1 MVKHSLSSNQYYVT
15 LLVLFFLGI
24 MALSVFVND
33 IDLLS
38 SVSVPVGISA
48 TVLTFSAGPKGFVI
62 SLIVMLAISWKL
74 IPTRSERVK
83 KIVHLGLIL
92 VLGFVCKSAL
102 KQLTE
107 IPRPYTEVLTQ
118 NLLIPQPSHFY
129 NLSSLQ
135 KNEVIAEM
143 GSVVSGWRTSQW
155 QGERDYSFPSGH
167 TIFAAV
173 CLAFFGNVFL
183 RNGRYLLTLAISA
196 WAMGVA
202 YSRLWFGM
210 HRLIDLL
217 GSVVFVLLI
226 YLFADKL
233 ERLSDKIL
241 SWCLKAKLG

>member
-1 MVKHSLSSNQYYVT
+1 M
-15 LLVLFFLGI
+15 
-24 MALSVFVND
+24 
-33 IDLLS
+33 
-38 SVSVPVGISA
+38 
-48 TVLTFSAGPKGFVI
+48 
-62 SLIVMLAISWKL
+62 
-74 IPTRSERVK
+74 
-83 KIVHLGLIL
+83 HLGLIL

-135 KNEVIAEM
+135 KNEVIAKM
-143 GSVVSGWRTSQW
+143 GGIVSGWRTSQW

-210 HRLIDLL
+210 HRPIDLL

-233 ERLSDKIL
+233 EHLSDKIL